1 MTSWINWQARWR
13 SAIQNSRN
21 IFRGPTTTGSRILST
36 KNSEKFGIASMVER
50 TRRRQAPKQWEWKN
64 AYHSFEHALVGYIVG
79 QQLNDQ
85 PITLYYAFSSV
96 EVARSALPYFYS
108 GVIKDIAVNQGQP
121 LQKVT
126 FGNVH

>member
-1 MTSWINWQARWR
+1 M
-13 SAIQNSRN
+13 
-21 IFRGPTTTGSRILST
+21 
-36 KNSEKFGIASMVER
+36 
-50 TRRRQAPKQWEWKN
+50 EWKN
-64 AYHSFEHALVGYIVG
+64 ACHSFEHALVGYIVG
-79 QQLNDQ
+79 QPLDDQ